1 MDRIRSRLTYANI
14 VSTLALFVAIASGGA
29 YAARTIDGV
38 GGKAY
43 KATIPSGKT
52 VRGVFACNDS
62 NEQLDNAGPGLLSA
76 YCWDA
81 VNLPAAAPEKLTDS
95 MVNFAPSPDINGD
108 EDASCTGTIE
118 KPTAPRGKVCL
129 YQNSSVANLDS
140 VSGGAISGAP
150 SKNGFVVFGDSTAM
164 TSARAYTYGTWA
176 YRAP

>member
-1 MDRIRSRLTYANI
+1 MDRIRSRLTYPHV
-14 VSTLALFVAIASGGA
+14 VSTLALFVAIAGGGA
-29 YAARTIDGV
+29 YAAGTIDGD
-38 GGKAY
+38 GKAY

-52 VRGVFACNDS
+52 VRGVFGCNDS
-62 NEQLDNAGPGLLSA
+62 NEQLDNAGPGQLSA

-118 KPTAPRGKVCL
+118 KPTAPRGEVCL
-129 YQNSSVANLDS
+129 YQNSSVPNLGS
-140 VSGGAISGAP
+140 VSGGAITGAP
-150 SKNGFVVFGDSTAM
+150 SKNGFVVSGYSTAM